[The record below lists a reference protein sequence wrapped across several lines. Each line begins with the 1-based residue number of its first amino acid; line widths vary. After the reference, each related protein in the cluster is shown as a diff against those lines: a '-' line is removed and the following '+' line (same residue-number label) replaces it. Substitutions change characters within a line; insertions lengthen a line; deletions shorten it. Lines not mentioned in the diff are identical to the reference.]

1 MAAKN
6 WKLLWFIQKN
16 NLKTAFLSKG
26 DAFVNILMIL
36 VNNFSFI
43 FMWWVIFQDK
53 KTINGWDFSDM
64 ALMFAVSNL
73 SFALYAIFFRGVA
86 ELPQYIENG
95 TLDSYIVCPRSLLF
109 MTSTSF
115 STFANWGDVITALI
129 MYFLSG
135 CGNITGF
142 ILFLYLSFMAFL
154 LTYAVRLILS
164 TFAFY
169 ASGTESLGN
178 NILMTFLIFS
188 NQPATIFTGIYKI
201 IFLSVIPAGFI
212 SLFPVSL
219 LKNFTWVDFALF
231 TLGTG
236 GIFLLSIIFFYRGL
250 KRYSSGNRFGIR

>member
-1 MAAKN
+1 MAAEN
-6 WKLLWFIQKN
+6 WKLFWFIQKS

-26 DAFVNILMIL
+26 DALINILMMLI
-36 VNNFSFI
+36 NNFSFI
-43 FMWWVIFQDK
+43 FMWWVIFEDK
-53 KTINGWDFSDM
+53 GTINGWNFDDM
-64 ALMFAVSNL
+64 ALMFAVSGL
-73 SFALYAIFFRGVA
+73 SFALYAVFFRGVA

-95 TLDSYIVCPRSLLF
+95 TLDSYIVSPRNLLF

-115 STFANWGDVITALI
+115 STFANWGDVITALT

-135 CGNITGF
+135 YVSTGGF

-154 LTYAVRLILS
+154 LTYAMRLILS

-169 ASGTESLGN
+169 TRGTESLCN

-201 IFLSVIPAGFI
+201 IFLTIIPAGLI

-219 LKNFTWVDFALF
+219 LKNFTWFEFALF

-236 GIFLLSIIFFYRGL
+236 GIFLLSLLFFNRGL
-250 KRYSSGNRFGIR
+250 RQYASGNGFGIR